1 MNKVDEFY
9 YLKRIYE
16 GLGTK
21 SDSSVQVDSTN
32 INVEGEKQ
40 PKLIAKI
47 GIHIR
52 KMDSKKAAFYIEGL
66 VAGERTSDEIEEQTC
81 SLLKRLA
88 YNRLINLKDE
98 IKRDFDLTDKEWEV
112 MRKRERLEEEIKE

>member
-66 VAGERTSDEIEEQTC
+66 MAGKRISDEIEEQTC
-81 SLLKRLA
+81 STLKRLA
-88 YNRLINLKDE
+88 YDRLIYLKDE
-98 IKRDFDLTDKEWEV
+98 IKRDFNLTDKEVEGG
-112 MRKRERLEEEIKE
+112 IKE